1 MGVLGAKRRIQWM
14 TDTELAEYW
23 RELALQLVPQL
34 DPISHR
40 LPEVYQALYDECRGE
55 FSRRG
60 VQLALF

>member
-1 MGVLGAKRRIQWM
+1 MGALLGKRR
-14 TDTELAEYW
+14 LATLDDRQLADYW

-40 LPEVYQALYDECRGE
+40 LPEVYQLLYDDVRQEYE
-55 FSRRG
+55 RRG